1 MDENMMQKQAEMDD
15 LRGMLDR
22 VANQKTDDIAK
33 GKEELNDIKKYPN
46 LTFNIE
52 ENGQKVEVTKN
63 IYEVITTKDGEKWHE
78 FYDDQGSKL
87 LYMTDKEYQNIK
99 SLNDLDDLSM
109 DKGALIDGVINNE
122 PDKSLL
128 DMESEQTQEI
138 ADALGMD
145 KETIET
151 LDIVTTNGKEKNQSL
166 DQKAKEAQEK
176 LKQYAALGIEIDTR
190 ELATSD
196 DTIKEAL
203 QVDAD
208 KLIVIR
214 VNGDWKALEV
224 GEDGSM
230 HIAKNLQIVD
240 NNQPFNTIGDDGRP
254 ERRIPEIEFR
264 RKDNPDI
271 SLAVDSN
278 NRENKTQLYIVAGN
292 SRSAAEIE
300 TQYATS
306 PYADAKNN
314 ELVQKAQEN
323 PNDERIVEDVDP
335 HEPDFGERTNNNY

>member
-63 IYEVITTKDGEKWHE
+63 IYEVITTKDGKKWHE

-292 SRSAAEIE
+292 SRSATEIE